1 MNDLL
6 LGFKEDRSQFVQEG
20 KVVSEGRSFQLS
32 IKQNG
37 ANVRNHTYI
46 QTQCAAKGRLCLADA
61 MTWSQGAGMD
71 NQGDEGGKP
80 DVMLDVATLTG
91 ACVVAL
97 GEHAAGE

>member
-1 MNDLL
+1 M
-6 LGFKEDRSQFVQEG
+6 
-20 KVVSEGRSFQLS
+20 
-32 IKQNG
+32 
-37 ANVRNHTYI
+37 
-46 QTQCAAKGRLCLADA
+46 ADA